1 MSSSIRGKLW
11 GNNEIY
17 TKGKEKKAMSNGKL
31 VIDYKL
37 FFEADDV
44 AQTRIL
50 SSESYIKKSLSAH
63 RNPYIACAKGDSET
77 DLDEFL
83 LRLYYNEHIEEEE
96 CRDVDAAEG
105 FLDELA
111 ELLAEIARMQSY
123 LDMEGSFSISF
134 EGEEIAYHFASE
146 AGDANVS
153 FTMIGE

>member
-1 MSSSIRGKLW
+1 M
-11 GNNEIY
+11 
-17 TKGKEKKAMSNGKL
+17 ANGKL

-37 FFEADDV
+37 FFEADDI

-50 SSESYIKKSLSAH
+50 SSESYIRKSLSTH
-63 RNPYIACAKGDSET
+63 KNPYIACAKGESET

-96 CRDVDAAEG
+96 CQNADAAEG

-111 ELLAEIARMQSY
+111 ELLTEIARMQSY

-134 EGEEIAYHFASE
+134 EGEQIAYHFSSE
-146 AGDANVS
+146 AGSTHCS
-153 FTMIGE
+153 FKEA

>member
-1 MSSSIRGKLW
+1 M
-11 GNNEIY
+11 
-17 TKGKEKKAMSNGKL
+17 ANGKL

-37 FFEADDV
+37 FFEADDI

-63 RNPYIACAKGDSET
+63 KNPYIACAKGDSES

-83 LRLYYNEHIEEEE
+83 LRLYYNEHIEEDE
-96 CRDVDAAEG
+96 CQNVDAAEG

-111 ELLAEIARMQSY
+111 ELLTEIARMQSY

-134 EGEEIAYHFASE
+134 TGEQIAYRFTSE
-146 AGDANVS
+146 AGSTHCNFEEA
-153 FTMIGE
+153 

>member
-1 MSSSIRGKLW
+1 MG
-11 GNNEIY
+11 
-17 TKGKEKKAMSNGKL
+17 NGKL
-31 VIDYKL
+31 IIDYKL
-37 FFEADDV
+37 FFEADDI

-63 RNPYIACAKGDSET
+63 KNPYIARAKADSES

-83 LRLYYNEHIEEEE
+83 LRLYVKEHIEEED
-96 CRDVDAAEG
+96 CANVDDAEG

-134 EGEEIAYHFASE
+134 EGEEIAYRFVSA
-146 AGDANVS
+146 AGDANCS
-153 FTMIGE
+153 FEEI

>member
-1 MSSSIRGKLW
+1 MAD
-11 GNNEIY
+11 
-17 TKGKEKKAMSNGKL
+17 TKL

-37 FFEADDV
+37 FFEADDI

-50 SSESYIKKSLSAH
+50 SSESYIRKSLSAH
-63 RNPYIACAKGDSET
+63 KNLYIACAKGDSET

-96 CRDVDAAEG
+96 CQNVDAAEG
-105 FLDELA
+105 FLDEMA

-134 EGEEIAYHFASE
+134 AGERIAYHFTSE
-146 AGDANVS
+146 AGSTHCNFEEA
-153 FTMIGE
+153 

>member
-1 MSSSIRGKLW
+1 MADK
-11 GNNEIY
+11 
-17 TKGKEKKAMSNGKL
+17 KL

-50 SSESYIKKSLSAH
+50 SSESYIKKSLKAH
-63 RNPYIACAKGDSET
+63 KNPYIANAKPDSET

-83 LRLYYNEHIEEEE
+83 LRLYYAEHIEEEE
-96 CRDVDAAEG
+96 CQNVDAAEG

-111 ELLAEIARMQSY
+111 ELLTEIARMQSY

-134 EGEEIAYHFASE
+134 EGETFAYRFVSE
-146 AGDANVS
+146 AGSTHCS
-153 FTMIGE
+153 FEEI

>member
-1 MSSSIRGKLW
+1 MAS
-11 GNNEIY
+11 
-17 TKGKEKKAMSNGKL
+17 GKL

-37 FFEADDV
+37 FFEADDI

-50 SSESYIKKSLSAH
+50 SSESYIKKSLSTH
-63 RNPYIACAKGDSET
+63 KNPYIACAKGDSES

-96 CRDVDAAEG
+96 CQNVDAAEG

-111 ELLAEIARMQSY
+111 ELLSEIARMQSY

-134 EGEEIAYHFASE
+134 EGEQIAYRFVSE
-146 AGDANVS
+146 AGSTHCS
-153 FTMIGE
+153 FEEA